1 MTASVPA
8 HRPPRNRARV
18 GRTLAAAALAV
29 AAGSGVAAAETP
41 GNVVVY
47 SGSVQVAS
55 GHYIF
60 TDRTTS
66 VYIVNGVS
74 FTPGRFVLSAS
85 LPVIVQSTPW
95 VTFAPVPIPSGGG
108 GSGQVGSQI
117 RDHMGRGSR
126 SGSGALVV
134 TLPVE
139 SVSRQAGLGDPVLRG
154 GISLVSTEATS
165 LRVHAV
171 VKPPIATY
179 DDGLGTGE
187 WDGGAGVS
195 LDRAL
200 GADRV
205 FGTVEYWR
213 LGDLPEL
220 VLNDAA
226 MYQAGYEHVLGSGR
240 WSVLAL
246 AQGWTTILDGTDP
259 PVDAGFGVERRL
271 SGSRGVSLTVS
282 FGLTETAPDFTLSFG
297 WRLPF

>member
-41 GNVVVY
+41 GSDPVY

-66 VYIVNGVS
+66 VYIVNGVNL
-74 FTPGRFVLSAS
+74 TPGRFVLSAS

-126 SGSGALVV
+126 SGSGTLVV

-139 SVSRQAGLGDPVLRG
+139 SVSRQAGVGDPLLRG
-154 GISLVSTEATS
+154 GISLLST
-165 LRVHAV
+165 V
-171 VKPPIATY
+171 VKAPIAAY

-187 WDGGAGVS
+187 WDGGAGMS

-259 PVDAGFGVERRL
+259 PIDAGFGIERRL
-271 SGSRGVSLTVS
+271 SGSRGVSMTVS